1 MAINK
6 TLQKLILA
14 NNALKLA
21 TGVEYKLLG
30 DALKDS
36 PSMLMIDLSDNAYFD
51 DNLEFH
57 EAITEP
63 IVNSTNLKLRKI
75 IITTKSVDIKAHY
88 LSMYDH

>member
-6 TLQKLILA
+6 TLQKIILA

-21 TGVEYKLLG
+21 TGVEFKLLG

-36 PSMLMIDLSDNAYFD
+36 PSMLMVDFSDNADFD

-63 IVNSTNLKLRKI
+63 IINSRDLKLRKI

-88 LSMYDH
+88 L